1 MEAIIQKFIEDIQH
15 LSVAELRALCAEL
28 KRENEDLQSIIS
40 VYRKS
45 DTNIARDYQA
55 AQDKITDLERKLKA
69 LQKSYDHIAAQNDLL
84 TRHRFGSH
92 NEKLGNLC
100 SPTDDLIDP
109 LSEDYNPEEDSDLS
123 GRSALEPTQAPKSRK
138 SAPQTP
144 EDRDDRAARSKTR
157 KMVQDI
163 LGNGRTETTSTKMDL
178 SRLPHKVN
186 YILDIDENDRL
197 YGRDNWEI
205 VSWRNTEQLHRPLI
219 TAYVEETHTPV
230 IKRRDTNELIT
241 PSRQDV
247 LLKKSKAAADFVAAI
262 MYDKCFLSTPTYRQ
276 SADMENH
283 GLVIPRQDLSNWIVR
298 FAESHLETP
307 YYYMQKLQC
316 VRSYGQCDETKL
328 QVLHEEGRDARTPSF
343 AWVHTTGELDDGPP
357 IVIFSYEPTRGTE
370 HLRKYYADFSGTLTS
385 DAYTSYAVLGKEN
398 PARITISGCL
408 MHVRRRYAEA
418 LEIIRLNKLKKE
430 QIDALPEKQALVL
443 IGKIYNIEGEL
454 KSLSAEDR
462 LSRRQAEVKPIV
474 DEFYQFIES
483 LDISDPAMSEKMKD
497 AVSYSLNQKEM
508 VCRFLED
515 GRIPCDNGFCENSIR
530 IYAQGRRN
538 WLFANT
544 PRGANAIMTIYSL
557 IETARKNEANPQ
569 LYLKYLLEK
578 VPEYLDLPSNSSKLE
593 ELMPW
598 SSVYKKYEDDE
609 MSKAMEMMQIIK
621 QEKPPYRP
629 KKKTAA

>member
-1 MEAIIQKFIEDIQH
+1 
-15 LSVAELRALCAEL
+15 
-28 KRENEDLQSIIS
+28 
-40 VYRKS
+40 
-45 DTNIARDYQA
+45 
-55 AQDKITDLERKLKA
+55 
-69 LQKSYDHIAAQNDLL
+69 
-84 TRHRFGSH
+84 
-92 NEKLGNLC
+92 
-100 SPTDDLIDP
+100 
-109 LSEDYNPEEDSDLS
+109 
-123 GRSALEPTQAPKSRK
+123 
-138 SAPQTP
+138 
-144 EDRDDRAARSKTR
+144 
-157 KMVQDI
+157 
-163 LGNGRTETTSTKMDL
+163 
-178 SRLPHKVN
+178 
-186 YILDIDENDRL
+186 
-197 YGRDNWEI
+197 
-205 VSWRNTEQLHRPLI
+205 
-219 TAYVEETHTPV
+219 
-230 IKRRDTNELIT
+230 
-241 PSRQDV
+241 
-247 LLKKSKAAADFVAAI
+247 
-262 MYDKCFLSTPTYRQ
+262 
-276 SADMENH
+276 
-283 GLVIPRQDLSNWIVR
+283 
-298 FAESHLETP
+298 
-307 YYYMQKLQC
+307 
-316 VRSYGQCDETKL
+316 
-328 QVLHEEGRDARTPSF
+328 
-343 AWVHTTGELDDGPP
+343 
-357 IVIFSYEPTRGTE
+357 
-370 HLRKYYADFSGTLTS
+370 
-385 DAYTSYAVLGKEN
+385 
-398 PARITISGCL
+398 

>member
-15 LSVAELRALCAEL
+15 LSVADLRALCVDL
-28 KRENEDLQSIIS
+28 KRENGELKSTLS
-40 VYRKS
+40 GYRSS

-55 AQDKITDLERKLKA
+55 AKAKIADLDHKLKE
-69 LQKSYDHIAAQNDLL
+69 LQKSYDYIAAQNALL
-84 TRHRFGSH
+84 NRYRFGSH
-92 NEKLGNLC
+92 NEKLDNLC
-100 SPTDDLIDP
+100 SSTDDLIDP
-109 LSEDYNPEEDSDLS
+109 LSEDYNPEEDPDLS
-123 GRSALEPTQAPKSRK
+123 GSSAPEPAQVPKSKK

-144 EDRDDRAARSKTR
+144 EDQDNRAARSEAR
-157 KMVQDI
+157 KMVHDI
-163 LGNGRTETTSTKMDL
+163 LGDGWTKAKSTKMDL
-178 SRLPHKVN
+178 SRLPRKVN
-186 YILDIDENDRL
+186 YVLDVDENDRL
-197 YGRDNWEI
+197 YGKDNWEI

-247 LLKKSKAAADFVAAI
+247 LLKKSKAAADFVASI

-283 GLVIPRQDLSNWIVR
+283 GLVISRQDLSNWIVR
-298 FAESHLETP
+298 FTESHLETP

-316 VRSYGQCDETKL
+316 ARSYGQCDETKL

-343 AWVHTTGELDDGPP
+343 AWVHTTGELDDGHP
-357 IVIFSYEPTRGTE
+357 IVIFSYEPTRGTD

-398 PARITISGCL
+398 PGRITITGCL

-418 LEIIRLNKLKKE
+418 LEIIRLNKLTRE

-443 IGKIYNIEGEL
+443 IGKIYDIEGRL
-454 KSLSAEDR
+454 KNLGAEDR
-462 LSRRQAEVKPIV
+462 LSRRQAEVKPV
-474 DEFYQFIES
+474 VEEFYRFIES
-483 LDISDPAMSEKMKD
+483 LDTSDPTMSERMKD
-497 AVSYSLNQKEM
+497 AISYSLNQKEM

-515 GRIPCDNGFCENSIR
+515 GRVPCDNGFAENSIR

-544 PRGANAIMTIYSL
+544 PRGANAIMIIYSL

-569 LYLKYLLEK
+569 IYLKYLLEK
-578 VPEYLDLPSNSSKLE
+578 VQEYLDLPTSSSRLE

-609 MSKAMEMMQIIK
+609 MSKAMEMMQIIQ

>member
-1 MEAIIQKFIEDIQH
+1 MEVIIQKFIEDIQH
-15 LSVAELRALCAEL
+15 FSIAELRTLCIEL
-28 KRENEDLQSIIS
+28 KRENEKLNS
-40 VYRKS
+40 VLSAYRAS
-45 DTNIARDYQA
+45 DTDLARDYQT
-55 AQDKITDLERKLKA
+55 AQSTISDLRQQLNKL
-69 LQKSYDHIAAQNDLL
+69 QNNYNHIAAQNDLL
-84 TRHRFGSH
+84 NRHRFGSH
-92 NEKLGNLC
+92 NEKLDSLC
-100 SPTDDLIDP
+100 SHINDDLLDP
-109 LSEDYNPEEDSDLS
+109 LSEDYDPEAEETGTDSNPARPLKKK
-123 GRSALEPTQAPKSRK
+123 GA
-138 SAPQTP
+138 APQAS
-144 EDRDDRAARSKTR
+144 ENNEDRAARTETR
-157 KMVQDI
+157 KMVHDI
-163 LGNGRTETTSTKMDL
+163 LGDGRSKTTSTKMDL
-178 SRLPHKVN
+178 SRLPRKVN
-186 YILDIDENDRL
+186 YILDIEKNDQL
-197 YGRDNWEI
+197 YGKDNWEI

-230 IKRRDTNELIT
+230 IKQRNTNEFIM

-247 LLKKSKAAADFVAAI
+247 LLKKSKVAADFIAAV
-262 MYDKCFLSTPTYRQ
+262 MYDKCFRSLPLYRQ

-283 GLVIPRQDLSNWIVR
+283 GLVIPRQDLSNWIIR
-298 FAESHLETP
+298 FTESHLETP

-316 VRSYGQCDETKL
+316 ARSYGQCDETTL
-328 QVLHEEGRDARTPSF
+328 QVLHEENKNARAKSF

-357 IVIFSYEPTRGTE
+357 IVIFSYEPTRGTD
-370 HLRKYYADFSGTLTS
+370 HLRRYYANFSGTLTS

-454 KSLSAEDR
+454 KSLSAEER

-483 LDISDPAMSEKMKD
+483 LDISDPAMSDKMKD

-557 IETARKNEANPQ
+557 IETARKNEANP
-569 LYLKYLLEK
+569 LVYLKYLLEK

-598 SSVYKKYEDDE
+598 SSIYKKYEDKE
-609 MSKAMEMMQIIK
+609 MINAAEMMQITE

-629 KKKTAA
+629 TKKSVA